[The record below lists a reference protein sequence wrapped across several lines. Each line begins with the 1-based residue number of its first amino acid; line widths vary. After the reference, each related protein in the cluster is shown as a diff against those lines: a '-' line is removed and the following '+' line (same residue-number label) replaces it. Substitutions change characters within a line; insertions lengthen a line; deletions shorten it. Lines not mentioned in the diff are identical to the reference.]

1 MEVII
6 RKKDLDIVTD
16 MFKKVCDREE
26 EKPNVRITL
35 EHKCC
40 LAYVADCPGNRTKF
54 IGYTNPKPQVPV
66 NMRDDQE
73 TLMKLKREVTRL
85 RLMKEGLSEETKEAL
100 AKAAAA
106 NNKKAEAEKEEEAES
121 KKLQLEKQQEI
132 VNENKEKKEEKFNA
146 LMNPNS
152 ASGATGAASGAASGA
167 ATGSDEKEKDNKDS
181 KTTLLQVSSSKL
193 RGNSKNIKNRKK

>member
-1 MEVII
+1 MKFTFNLNKII
-6 RKKDLDIVTD
+6 LVLVTD

-152 ASGATGAASGAASGA
+152 ASGATGAASGAA
-167 ATGSDEKEKDNKDS
+167 TGSDEKEKDNKDS